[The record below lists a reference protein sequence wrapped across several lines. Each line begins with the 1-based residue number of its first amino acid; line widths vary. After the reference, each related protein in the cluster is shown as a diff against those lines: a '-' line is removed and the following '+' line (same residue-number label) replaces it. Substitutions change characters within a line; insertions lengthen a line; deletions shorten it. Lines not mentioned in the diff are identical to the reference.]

1 MGIQMANQDEF
12 RLLDN
17 ELQSV
22 EPLVAF
28 AAALNK
34 IDDVIAGVIS
44 AQDMSVNRFRF
55 DSKDVEAS
63 LLRAENAMRKYS
75 VDPDEASR
83 LSVALTVMHLTEMNM
98 TSRDLGRVHLALF
111 NVSLKAGNH
120 YRYTRIVEQF
130 TRPESI
136 SGSTHDDIGKYG
148 AVAAEINKLADER
161 VQMIMTPVTALTEL
175 MVNRPDFM
183 KKQSPVINKAIQK
196 QSDSLRRQYASS
208 YKYLQQ
214 KVTEAI
220 SLMQASSQEQEKKL
234 EFIKK
239 KYSDENRKLR
249 TQIRN
254 LQSMKTTEEGT
265 SKVLSDFFG
274 GNVSLHSDTEV
285 DELEQRNQELQL
297 QNDDLIATV
306 RRLKTRLNRLEN
318 KAGANS

>member
-98 TSRDLGRVHLALF
+98 TPG
-111 NVSLKAGNH
+111 
-120 YRYTRIVEQF
+120 
-130 TRPESI
+130 I
-136 SGSTHDDIGKYG
+136 SGAFTWHC
-148 AVAAEINKLADER
+148 
-161 VQMIMTPVTALTEL
+161 
-175 MVNRPDFM
+175 
-183 KKQSPVINKAIQK
+183 
-196 QSDSLRRQYASS
+196 
-208 YKYLQQ
+208 
-214 KVTEAI
+214 
-220 SLMQASSQEQEKKL
+220 
-234 EFIKK
+234 
-239 KYSDENRKLR
+239 
-249 TQIRN
+249 
-254 LQSMKTTEEGT
+254 SMC
-265 SKVLSDFFG
+265 
-274 GNVSLHSDTEV
+274 
-285 DELEQRNQELQL
+285 R
-297 QNDDLIATV
+297 
-306 RRLKTRLNRLEN
+306 
-318 KAGANS
+318 